1 MEGKEREEGMGREGR
16 DGKGGR
22 KERGG
27 REGENLAPQMFLSGL
42 VPVNA

>member
-16 DGKGGR
+16 VGKGER
-22 KERGG
+22 KEREG
-27 REGENLAPQMFLSGL
+27 RKGENLAPQMFLSDL